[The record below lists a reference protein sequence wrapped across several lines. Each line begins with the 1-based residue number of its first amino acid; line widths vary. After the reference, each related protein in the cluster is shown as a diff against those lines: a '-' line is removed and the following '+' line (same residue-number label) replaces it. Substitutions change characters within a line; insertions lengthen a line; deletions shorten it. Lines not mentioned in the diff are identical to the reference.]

1 MDYLGIAVTCLV
13 AWLGIL
19 WKQPGDGVKAL
30 LMFAALL
37 TSLFAAAKV
46 SDDNEDKR
54 FAQSAL
60 ASMLEP
66 THTVYDGF
74 YRDIDGPAKDR
85 GFDLKHYVCAHNA
98 AGLVC
103 SFTGEDDKSKRGV
116 LVLEKGELA
125 EMIAKKIR
133 KESRSPVIQ
142 EAFDKPFTPAKP
154 TEELLG
160 KAAIV
165 GFLAYYDMYCKYPE
179 YYYYDGRYGTKVIS
193 DLVEARLTLADFA
206 SIDPGKGVDVFQ
218 RIQDLYR
225 SQLTSKKGPPA
236 NCS

>member
-1 MDYLGIAVTCLV
+1 MDYLAIVVTCLV

-19 WKQPGDGVKAL
+19 WREPGDGVKAL
-30 LMFAALL
+30 LMFAALF
-37 TSLFAAAKV
+37 TSLVAAAKV
-46 SDDNEDKR
+46 SDDNEDKK

-60 ASMLEP
+60 TSMLEP

-74 YRDIDGPAKDR
+74 YRDINGPAKDR
-85 GFDLKHYVCAHNA
+85 GFDIEHYVCAHSA

-103 SFTGEDDKSKRGV
+103 SFTGKDDKSKRGV

-142 EAFDKPFTPAKP
+142 AAFDKQFTPDKP

-165 GFLAYYDMYCKYPE
+165 GFLAYYDVYCKYPAN
-179 YYYYDGRYGTKVIS
+179 YYYDGRYGTKVIS
-193 DLVEARLTLADFA
+193 DLVQARLTLEDFA
-206 SIDPGKGVDVFQ
+206 SINSGKGMDVFQ
-218 RIQDLYR
+218 KVQDLYR
-225 SQLTSKKGPPA
+225 SQLTPKNAPPL
-236 NCS
+236 NCF